1 MMKKKYLWVG
11 PVVAF
16 AAANA
21 HAQSSV
27 TLYGLIDLGINYIN
41 SAQTGRNAGG
51 ALNGKSLVSMSDG
64 ATRGYGGSRW
74 GLKGSEDLGD
84 GLSAIFTLE
93 NGYNI
98 VNGAIAQGGA
108 MFGRQAFVG
117 LSSNRLGTIT
127 FGRQYDTQSDFVAY
141 YSPAIIAGISGSVPG
156 DVDGLGHTRRVNNTI
171 KYLSQNYRGLTFGG
185 MYSLGGKAGDFTAG
199 QVWAL
204 GANYATGGFS
214 AGVGYFNARDPNLSS
229 FGNSPNN
236 GGPATNNLGSP
247 GSLTTAQSNPIYAG
261 YASAHTYEI
270 YSAGASYKLG
280 PTTFAASFSHSA
292 FDSLG
297 DLSAGP
303 NPFHYSGTAIFNTA
317 TATVS
322 YLATPALLIGGAYTY
337 THGGGAAGNGSATY
351 HQGIFAVQYFLSKRT
366 ELYFFGVYQ
375 AASGV
380 DSLGQRAIANI
391 ELVTP
396 SSTSHQFVG
405 RVGIIQRF

>member
-1 MMKKKYLWVG
+1 MKKSHFLVG
-11 PVVAF
+11 PIVAL

-27 TLYGLIDLGINYIN
+27 TLYGLIDLGINYST
-41 SAQTGRNAGG
+41 SAQTGRNADGS
-51 ALNGKSLVSMSDG
+51 LNGKSQVNMSDG

-74 GLKGSEDLGD
+74 GVKGTEDLGG

-117 LSSNRLGTIT
+117 LSSNTLGTVM
-127 FGRQYDTQSDFVAY
+127 FGRQYDTQSDFVAN
-141 YSPAIIAGISGSVPG
+141 YSPALIAGISGAVPG
-156 DVDGLGHTRRVNNTI
+156 DVDGLGHTRRVNNAI
-171 KYLSQNYRGLTFGG
+171 KYLSQNYRGFTFGSL
-185 MYSLGGKAGDFTAG
+185 YSLGGQAGDFTRS

-204 GANYATGGFS
+204 GANYAIGGFS
-214 AGVGYFNARDPNLSS
+214 AALGYFNARDPNLSS

-236 GGPATNNLGSP
+236 GGPTTNNMGSA

-261 YASAHTYEI
+261 YSSAHTYEI
-270 YSAGASYKLG
+270 YSAGTAYKYG
-280 PTTFAASFSHSA
+280 PATFAATFSHSA
-292 FDSLG
+292 FDKLG
-297 DLSAGP
+297 DLNAGP
-303 NPFHYSGTAIFNTA
+303 NPFNYSGTAIFNTA

-337 THGGGAAGNGSATY
+337 THGGGAGGNGSATY

-375 AASGV
+375 AATGT
-380 DSLGQRAIANI
+380 DSLGQPAVASI
-391 ELVTP
+391 ELMTP
-396 SSTSHQFVG
+396 SSTNHQFVG